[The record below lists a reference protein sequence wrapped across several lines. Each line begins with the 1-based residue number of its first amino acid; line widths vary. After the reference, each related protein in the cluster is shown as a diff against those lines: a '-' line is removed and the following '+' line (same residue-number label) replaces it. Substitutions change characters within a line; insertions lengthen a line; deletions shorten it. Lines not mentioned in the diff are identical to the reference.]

1 MSVLV
6 RDFRP
11 EDADAVAGVQRAA
24 VPFFVVTPASVRW
37 KVASAP
43 PEKRLRQLVAEVDGR
58 IVGEA
63 EAYVSA
69 ESSTPGQGITHPHVH
84 PGHTGR
90 GVGTALVA
98 AAEAHLAAQGAT
110 AVYTWAY
117 DSERDL
123 GFAERRGYRPGR
135 SGRILHLDL
144 RAPLPPRPEP
154 AADVELRPFADFA
167 ADPRPLYE
175 ADAEATA
182 DEPSDPPA
190 DAMTYENWLDHTWR
204 EPLLDHELTVAA
216 VVAGEVAAY
225 SLAETDGGERYSS
238 GMTGT
243 RRAFR
248 GRGLA
253 KLAKHESLRRAQA
266 AGYTEA
272 YTGNDSDNAP
282 MLAVNR
288 WLGYRPYAVERR
300 CVKDL

>member
-1 MSVLV
+1 MLV

-11 EDADAVAGVQRAA
+11 EDADAVAEVQRAA
-24 VPFFVVTPASVRW
+24 VPFFVVTPESVRW
-37 KVASAP
+37 AVASAP
-43 PEKRLRQLVAEVDGR
+43 PRKRLRQLVAEVDGQ

-63 EAYVSA
+63 EAYVSY

-90 GVGTALVA
+90 GAGTALVA

-117 DSERDL
+117 DTERDL
-123 GFAERRGYRPGR
+123 GFAERRGYRRGR
-135 SGRILHLDL
+135 SGQILHLDL
-144 RAPLPPRPEP
+144 RAELPPRPEP
-154 AADVELRPFADFA
+154 AAGVELRPFADFA
-167 ADPRPLYE
+167 DDPRPLYE
-175 ADAEATA
+175 ADAEASA
-182 DEPSDPPA
+182 DEPSDTPA
-190 DAMTYENWLDHTWR
+190 DAMTYERWLGHTWR
-204 EPLLDHELTVAA
+204 DPRVDHELTFAA
-216 VVAGEVAAY
+216 VVGGEVAAF
-225 SLAETDGGERYSS
+225 SLAETDGHARYSS

-266 AGYTEA
+266 AGYTDA
-272 YTGNDSDNAP
+272 YTGNDTENAP

-288 WLGYRPYAVERR
+288 WLGYRPAAVEWR
-300 CVKDL
+300 CIKEL

>member
-1 MSVLV
+1 MLV

-24 VPFFVVTPASVRW
+24 VPFFVTTAESVIW

-43 PEKRLRQLVAEVDGR
+43 PQKRLRQLVAEVDGQ

-63 EAYVSA
+63 EAYVPYD
-69 ESSTPGQGITHPHVH
+69 SSIPGQGITHPHVH
-84 PGHTGR
+84 PAHTGR
-90 GVGTALVA
+90 GAGTALVA
-98 AAEAHLAAQGAT
+98 AAEAHLVAQGAT
-110 AVYTWAY
+110 TAYTWAY
-117 DSERDL
+117 DTERDL
-123 GFAERRGYRPGR
+123 GFAERRGYRRGR
-135 SGRILHLDL
+135 SGQILHLDL

-154 AADVELRPFADFA
+154 AAGAGVELRPFTDFA

-175 ADAEATA
+175 ADAEAAA
-182 DEPSDPPA
+182 DEPSDTPA
-190 DAMTYENWLDHTWR
+190 DAMTYESWLDHTWR
-204 EPLLDHELTVAA
+204 EPLLDHELTIVAL
-216 VVAGEVAAY
+216 VAGEVAAF
-225 SLAETDGGERYSS
+225 SLAETDGRERYLS

-253 KLAKHESLRRAQA
+253 KLAKHESLRRARA
-266 AGYTEA
+266 AGYTDA

-288 WLGYRPYAVERR
+288 WLGYLPSAVEWR
-300 CVKDL
+300 CIKDL